1 VTVTTF
7 TDDPETLEVRI
18 DFPEGRG
25 SFWEKLR
32 RGTRKPTTSP

>member
-1 VTVTTF
+1 VTTF
-7 TDDPETLEVRI
+7 TDDPKTLEVRF

-32 RGTRKPTTSP
+32 RGGVKPSTSK